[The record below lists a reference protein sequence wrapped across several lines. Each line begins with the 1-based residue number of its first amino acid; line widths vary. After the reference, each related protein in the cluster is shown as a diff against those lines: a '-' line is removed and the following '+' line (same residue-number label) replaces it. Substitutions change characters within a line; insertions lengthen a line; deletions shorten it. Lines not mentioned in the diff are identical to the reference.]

1 MLANSVGQY
10 EMTRN
15 VLANSVGQY
24 EMTCNVLANSIGQYE
39 MTPLCACKQCR
50 SI

>member
-1 MLANSVGQY
+1 MTCNVLANSVGQY

-24 EMTCNVLANSIGQYE
+24 EMT
-39 MTPLCACKQCR
+39 PLCACKQCR

>member
-1 MLANSVGQY
+1 MLANSVDQY
-10 EMTRN
+10 EMTCN

-24 EMTCNVLANSIGQYE
+24 EMTCNVLANSVGQYE

-50 SI
+50 SV